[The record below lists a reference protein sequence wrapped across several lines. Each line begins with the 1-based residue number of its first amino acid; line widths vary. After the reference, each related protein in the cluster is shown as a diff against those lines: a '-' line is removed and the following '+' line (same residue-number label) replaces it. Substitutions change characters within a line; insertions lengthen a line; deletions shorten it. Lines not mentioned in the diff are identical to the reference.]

1 MHMPMVFIVGKES
14 FLSLYLEIRYRRIT
28 RDWERKGSVSGDING
43 EIERNYVKEMDNI
56 EYYVLTTCVFVLVF
70 TIAYFVEDLGHLV
83 SFMGTS
89 TCFIL

>member
-1 MHMPMVFIVGKES
+1 
-14 FLSLYLEIRYRRIT
+14 
-28 RDWERKGSVSGDING
+28 
-43 EIERNYVKEMDNI
+43 MDNI

-89 TCFIL
+89 TCFILWFPFPSLFYLILSQRLPNKFYKVCAYFILAISIVFFTLIMKETVGY